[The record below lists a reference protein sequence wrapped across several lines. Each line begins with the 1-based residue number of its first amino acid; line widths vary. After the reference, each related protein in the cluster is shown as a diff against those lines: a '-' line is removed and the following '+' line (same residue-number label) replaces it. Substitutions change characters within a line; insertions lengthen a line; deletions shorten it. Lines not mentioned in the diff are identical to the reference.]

1 MSKQKTREWLDAK
14 LGKKVLTIASIYTKD
29 ELADLIHQYTK
40 EQMRG
45 WVSADTEKPEG
56 PMAVDGYGFIVGGY
70 SHGDQSR
77 WTDIFY
83 DNEKD
88 VWWYLGEDMERVD
101 ITGFTM
107 THWTRPALPPTEEA

>member
-1 MSKQKTREWLDAK
+1 MNITKEQIREWLEK
-14 LGKKVLTIASIYTKD
+14 QNPSWLEIASK
-29 ELADLIHQYTK
+29 ADIIHQYT
-40 EQMRG
+40 QDPRG
-45 WVSADTEKPEG
+45 WISVDTEKPEG

-70 SHGDQSR
+70 SHDDQSR

-88 VWWYLGEDMERVD
+88 VWWYWGEDMERVD

-107 THWTRPALPPTEEA
+107 THWTRPSLPPIEEA